1 MFVPRAGW
9 VKPES
14 ETRLS
19 DVVSLGLVTR
29 VFPPGLV
36 DEVVA
41 ECGRRELRRRSLPAR
56 VVVYFVIGLAL
67 FAAESYEEV
76 FAQLVNG
83 LSWVSRWREKYVL
96 PSSSGLFQARVRLGA
111 EPLRMLFRRV
121 AVPLASLSTP
131 GAWLAGRRLVSIDGT
146 TFDVPDSDEN
156 DAFFGRPGTAKG
168 ERSAFPQ
175 ARLVGLVECGTHAI
189 IDAELGPYSTSEV
202 DLARALVSHLTPGML
217 CVADR
222 GFYGFKL
229 WAAAAAT
236 GADLLWRMRASQRLD
251 PLEILP
257 DGSYLAKI
265 YDNASYRRV
274 GEGLT
279 VRVVDYQLTG
289 RDGAESYTL
298 ITTILDQQALSAQQ
312 LALAYRQR
320 WEIENTL
327 DELKTHQRGPRVVLR
342 SKSPELVQQEIWGHL
357 CCHYAIR
364 TLMFDT
370 ADHNVTDPDQV
381 SFITALRIMR
391 RSIRQP
397 TTDTPQGRNQLWRA
411 AQDQLI
417 ALINPRRRLRVN
429 PHVIKRKYVKWHVK
443 RAKHRTN
450 TRPAQ
455 RPLPFILRPLT

>member
-1 MFVPRAGW
+1 VPRAGW

-19 DVVSLGLVTR
+19 DVVSLGLVMR
-29 VFPPGLV
+29 VFPSGLV

-76 FAQLVNG
+76 FAQLVAG

-96 PSSSGLFQARVRLGA
+96 PSSSGLAQARARLGA
-111 EPLRMLFRRV
+111 EPMRVLFQRV
-121 AVPLASLSTP
+121 AVPLASLTTQ

-146 TFDVPDSDEN
+146 TFDVADSDEN

-175 ARLVGLVECGTHAI
+175 ARLVGVVECGTHAI
-189 IDAELGPYSTSEV
+189 IDAELGPCSTSEV
-202 DLARALVSHLTPGML
+202 ELARPLVSRLSAGML
-217 CVADR
+217 CIADR

-229 WAAAAAT
+229 WAAAADT

-251 PLEILP
+251 PLEILT

-265 YDNASYRRV
+265 YDNANFKRA

-289 RDGAESYTL
+289 LDGAESYTL
-298 ITTILDQQALSAQQ
+298 ITTILDPRVLSAQQ

-327 DELKTHQRGPRVVLR
+327 DELKTHQRGPRTVLR

-364 TLMFDT
+364 TLMWDT

-391 RSIRQP
+391 RSISQP
-397 TTDTPQGRNQLWRA
+397 TTKDTPQAHNQLWRA

-417 ALINPRRRLRVN
+417 ALVNPRRRLRVN

-443 RAKHRTN
+443 RTKHRKA
-450 TRPAQ
+450 TRPPQ
-455 RPLPFILRPLT
+455 RPLPLILRP